1 MGRYAGISAFV
12 TAQGYG
18 RKWRGLSRE
27 QSGAQEMIDAE
38 YRAWMHEMFPDLTIR
53 WEDEEQEV
61 QCEFGGLSSLEVKQD
76 AEESLRWI
84 WDRETGAW
92 EITGGVA
99 RAIKKWERIQL
110 GEEEED

>member
-18 RKWRGLSRE
+18 RKWGLSQE
-27 QSGAQEMIDAE
+27 QSGAQEKIDAE
-38 YRAWMHEMFPDLTIR
+38 YRAWMHELFPDLIIR
-53 WEDEEQEV
+53 WGDEEQEM
-61 QCEFGGLSSLEVKQD
+61 QCEFGGLSSLEMKRD

-92 EITGGVA
+92 KITGGVA
-99 RAIKKWERIQL
+99 RAIEKWEE
-110 GEEEED
+110 GEEDD